1 MVLGPKNFN
10 LTVSLD
16 KLFCFQGDDIDN
28 VMGPESEPYM
38 WVFMMKIDGEGLQQ
52 NGNFLSGNPIFK
64 FPTNS
69 HGNIG
74 GSIKN
79 GTRPLPA
86 EVGVWTTSLRPITIS
101 VPTQLGLPNV
111 TTEIPGRIICGGV
124 LLEENLTPN
133 SAIEAARRSTIGLIE
148 QTVKSTLDSLGLA
161 GLVVD
166 AQALV
171 ATSSQPLTFERAL
184 EEIMARR
191 LKPILDLFEVAVS
204 GSAVATILK
213 NLDLGGFLGTAIDRD
228 KPMGTFS
235 QTFSQAELAST
246 TQSRPIEI
254 NQKIW
259 NMPEWAYTIHG
270 QAWAHRK
277 LVRRAS
283 PTSARLQIMCSIKGA
298 PIDGVPRIVGI
309 GGVDGQTSWGM
320 WRDEAAQQILDGQR
334 TFFVRSAS
342 GLEAEVYAIQGGY
355 YAGRPW
361 YYLKSNAD
369 NEKDN
374 NLVNLPNCP
383 NGGMYDEIWF

>member
-38 WVFMMKIDGEGLQQ
+38 WVFMIKIDGEGLHQD
-52 NGNFLSGNPIFK
+52 GNFLAGTPIFK
-64 FPTNS
+64 APTNS

-74 GSIKN
+74 GSIKY

-86 EVGVWTTSLRPITIS
+86 EVGRWTTSLRPITIS
-101 VPTQLGLPNV
+101 VPGQPPI
-111 TTEIPGRIICGGV
+111 EIPGRIICGGV

-133 SAIEAARRSTIGLIE
+133 SAIEAARRSTINLIE
-148 QTVKSTLDSLGLA
+148 RTVKSTLDSLGLA
-161 GLVVD
+161 GLVAD
-166 AQALV
+166 AAALV
-171 ATSSQPLTFERAL
+171 ATSSNPLTMDKAL
-184 EEIMARR
+184 QNILARR
-191 LKPILDLFEVAVS
+191 LKPIQDLFEVAAPS
-204 GSAVATILK
+204 SAVVTILK
-213 NLDLGGFLGTAIDRD
+213 NLDAGGFLGTAIDRD

-235 QTFSQAELAST
+235 QSFGQAELARST
-246 TQSRPIEI
+246 QAGPIEI

-277 LVRRAS
+277 LVRRGL
-283 PTSARLQIMCSIKGA
+283 PTAARLQIMCSTKGA
-298 PIDGVPRIVGI
+298 MLDGARRIVGI
-309 GGVDGQTSWGM
+309 GGVEAQKSWGL

-342 GLEAEVYAIQGGY
+342 GRETEVFARQGGY

-361 YYLKSNAD
+361 YYLQTAAD
-369 NEKDN
+369 SEEDN
-374 NLVNLPNCP
+374 NLVNLPDCP
-383 NGGMYDEIWF
+383 NGGSIYDEIWF